1 MTRLAKKV
9 GGEFNFSDSPGV
21 IGATSIIT
29 TRLDVI
35 SFFWLNASSSFLPCL
50 FSLICFNNP
59 TLSSDHVQT
68 KLYNHLC
75 KFVENI
81 PKVVVGGSSDATLR
95 LNANAR
101 FVSPALYNQC
111 IHRVATETGAIRN
124 TKQLPTV
131 SVRYFL
137 VVILRQIARTSTRFV
152 SVSRPTWVV
161 PKSMCGL
168 AVKETC
174 FESMLPIV

>member
-1 MTRLAKKV
+1 MRHRPFYLA
-9 GGEFNFSDSPGV
+9 FSALSV
-21 IGATSIIT
+21 ST
-29 TRLDVI
+29 TRRSVATMSKP
-35 SFFWLNASSSFLPCL
+35 SFTITYVSSLRIFQKLLSEGV
-50 FSLICFNNP
+50 P
-59 TLSSDHVQT
+59 TRR
-68 KLYNHLC
+68 
-75 KFVENI
+75 
-81 PKVVVGGSSDATLR
+81 LR

-101 FVSPALYNQC
+101 FVSPALYNHC